1 MKFSLIVDLCGAEL
15 MINDGQAVIALGA
28 WIDEHHDIAVSAKK
42 LSNLSLR
49 KFTEKDFLPKHGK

>member
-1 MKFSLIVDLCGAEL
+1 MEKCAEL
-15 MINDGQAVIALGA
+15 MINDGQAVISLGA

-49 KFTEKDFLPKHGK
+49 KFTEKDFLPKQGK